1 MKNFIFVSP
10 HFPDSFYRF
19 VVALKKNGFRVLGI
33 GDQPYETLNPEL
45 KNALT
50 EYYLCY
56 NMDNFDNEVK
66 AVKYFEDKYGH
77 IDYIESN
84 NEYWLDKDAKLREMF
99 GITTGPVGKEI
110 EFYNH
115 KSLMKQGYERAGAK
129 TARWILIST
138 KEALEDFIKKVDYPV
153 FIKPDH
159 GVGAEGTYKIEK
171 PADIDS
177 FFEKMDP
184 NTTYICE
191 QFLSGNIIS
200 FDGICDSKSNV
211 VFCASNFFP
220 PSIADIVHEQK
231 DVFYFTYPRPPK
243 DLEEIGRKVVK
254 AFGVKQ
260 RFFHLEFFR
269 LTSPAKGLGKVGD
282 IVPLETNMRPAGG
295 YTPDLINFANSA
307 NVYQIYADVM
317 AFDENRQKDEFEHY
331 YAGVASRRDGFNYL
345 HSDQEV
351 LDKFK
356 NVICHHGRYAK
367 IFADAMGD
375 RFFMARF
382 KNEKDMDEFRDF
394 VEGRA

>member
-1 MKNFIFVSP
+1 MKNFVFISP

-19 VVALKKNGFRVLGI
+19 VVALKKNGLRVLGI
-33 GDQPYETLNPEL
+33 GDQPYDSLNPEL

-56 NMDNFDNEVK
+56 DMDNIDNQIK

-77 IDYIESN
+77 IDYLESN
-84 NEYWLDKDAKLREMF
+84 NEYWLDKDARLREIF
-99 GITTGPVGKEI
+99 GITTGPIGQEI
-110 EFYNH
+110 DFYNH
-115 KSLMKQGYERAGAK
+115 KSLMKKGYEKAGAK
-129 TARWILIST
+129 TAQWILIST
-138 KEALEDFIKKVDYPV
+138 KEALEEFIKKVGYPV

-177 FFEKMDP
+177 FFEKCDK
-184 NTTYICE
+184 NVTYICE
-191 QFLSGNIIS
+191 QFVSGNIIS

-231 DVFYFTYPRPPK
+231 DVFYFTYPYPPK
-243 DLEEIGRKVVK
+243 DLEEIGRKVIK

-269 LTSPAKGLGKVGD
+269 LTAPAKGLGNVGD

-295 YTPDLINFANSA
+295 YTPDLINFANSS
-307 NVYQIYADVM
+307 NVYQIYADVI
-317 AFDENRQKDEFEHY
+317 AFDENRQKDEFEHN
-331 YAGVASRRDGFNYL
+331 YAAVASRRDEFAYL
-345 HSDQEV
+345 HSDDDV
-351 LDKFK
+351 LQHYK
-356 NVICHHGRYAK
+356 NAICHHGRYAK
-367 IFADAMGD
+367 IFSDAMGD
-375 RFFMARF
+375 RFFMAKF
-382 KNEKDMDEFRDF
+382 KDMKGVEEFRDY
-394 VEGRA
+394 VEARL

>member
-1 MKNFIFVSP
+1 MKNFVFISP

-19 VVALKKNGFRVLGI
+19 VVALKKNGLRVLGI
-33 GDQPYETLNPEL
+33 GDQPYDSLNPEL

-56 NMDNFDNEVK
+56 DMDNIDNQIK

-77 IDYIESN
+77 IDYLESN
-84 NEYWLDKDAKLREMF
+84 NEYWLDKDARLREIF
-99 GITTGPVGKEI
+99 GITTGPIGQEI
-110 EFYNH
+110 DSYNH
-115 KSLMKQGYERAGAK
+115 KSLMKKGYEKAGAK
-129 TARWILIST
+129 TAQWILIST
-138 KEALEDFIKKVDYPV
+138 KEALEEFIKKVDYPV

-177 FFEKMDP
+177 FFEKCDK
-184 NTTYICE
+184 NVTYICE
-191 QFLSGNIIS
+191 QFVSGNIIS

-231 DVFYFTYPRPPK
+231 DVFYFTYPYPPK
-243 DLEEIGRKVVK
+243 DLEEIGRKVIK

-269 LTSPAKGLGKVGD
+269 LTAPAKGLGNVGD

-295 YTPDLINFANSA
+295 YTPDLINFANSS
-307 NVYQIYADVM
+307 NVYQIYADVI
-317 AFDENRQKDEFEHY
+317 AFDENRQKDEFEHN
-331 YAGVASRRDGFNYL
+331 YAAVASRRDGFAYL
-345 HSDQEV
+345 HSDDDV
-351 LDKFK
+351 LQHYK
-356 NVICHHGRYAK
+356 NAICHHGRYAK
-367 IFADAMGD
+367 IFSDAMGD
-375 RFFMARF
+375 RFFMAKF
-382 KNEKDMDEFRDF
+382 KDMKGVEEFRDY
-394 VEGRA
+394 VEARL